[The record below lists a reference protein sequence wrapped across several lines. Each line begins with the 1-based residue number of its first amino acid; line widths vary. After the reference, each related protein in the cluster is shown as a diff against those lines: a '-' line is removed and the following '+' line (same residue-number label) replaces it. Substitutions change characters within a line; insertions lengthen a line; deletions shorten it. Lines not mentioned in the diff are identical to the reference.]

1 MRQWRQG
8 SLCGNLKNN
17 RSAIWD
23 GGITMNEIKYWLWLS
38 MVFGTGSRRIWEA
51 MNLFENPREAYNA
64 LKSGKVDVT
73 LSEHE
78 TKNIK
83 NTMLEQVQAFMEQCE
98 KSDVHLAAY
107 SSKEYPPQ
115 LRHIF
120 NPPAVLYYRGN
131 IGCLRRTKTVTSVGT
146 RRACDYSLRAASQ
159 ICGEL
164 AKSGFVIV
172 SGFAVG
178 IDITTHLAAA
188 DQNRPTACV
197 LGCGVDIDYPRDN
210 FRYRDKILASGG
222 VFVSEYPPGTPPHS
236 GNFPKRNRIL
246 AALGRAAVVFEASAK
261 SGSMI
266 TASLAV
272 NQGRELFCLPPA
284 DIFSGAFAGN
294 IELLRE
300 GATALYGSLYIMD
313 YFRFGGAADMEIRA
327 ELPAVTAAKLRS
339 ELHDLVKISE
349 NTAEPQEEYIE
360 PQETD
365 EEPALEEKEET
376 ENIPEISAYNDELTE
391 RQNNIVALLR
401 GGALHADV
409 IAARLGLDAADL
421 MTELTELEIYGEIRS
436 LAGKMYEIC
445 E

>member
-1 MRQWRQG
+1 
-8 SLCGNLKNN
+8 
-17 RSAIWD
+17 
-23 GGITMNEIKYWLWLS
+23 
-38 MVFGTGSRRIWEA
+38 
-51 MNLFENPREAYNA
+51 
-64 LKSGKVDVT
+64 
-73 LSEHE
+73 
-78 TKNIK
+78 
-83 NTMLEQVQAFMEQCE
+83 
-98 KSDVHLAAY
+98 
-107 SSKEYPPQ
+107 
-115 LRHIF
+115 
-120 NPPAVLYYRGN
+120 
-131 IGCLRRTKTVTSVGT
+131 
-146 RRACDYSLRAASQ
+146 
-159 ICGEL
+159 
-164 AKSGFVIV
+164 
-172 SGFAVG
+172 
-178 IDITTHLAAA
+178 
-188 DQNRPTACV
+188 
-197 LGCGVDIDYPRDN
+197 
-210 FRYRDKILASGG
+210 
-222 VFVSEYPPGTPPHS
+222 
-236 GNFPKRNRIL
+236 
-246 AALGRAAVVFEASAK
+246 
-261 SGSMI
+261 MI

-300 GATALYGSLYIMD
+300 GATALYGSLDIMD

-349 NTAEPQEEYIE
+349 NTAEPPEEYIE

-376 ENIPEISAYNDELTE
+376 ENIPEQSAYNDELTE